1 MDFSEYDSDTESTN
15 IIQDLKAEIDMH
27 INNIKYLRS
36 KLICEQKR
44 FERLEKSKEELN
56 TQWAKKREKWD
67 LEYVAFC
74 KQIKALEGTDIDE
87 LGCKASELNIDEK
100 CKIYLIEDQNG
111 KKYVGQTTQPII
123 CRYIQHLKTDT
134 CSSNLLDLKN
144 SVIKCIDVCDIKDKL
159 KVEKEW
165 IDKIDCVN
173 KNCKYN
179 KQDQEIKIEQ
189 KNKIEQWI
197 SEEVTYDKDVST
209 SFNKLWT
216 HYENW
221 FIENYHNGRL
231 HKSYFKEKLIEYE
244 TSFLQD
250 IPVKL
255 NIKTFNL
262 KIDDSD

>member
-1 MDFSEYDSDTESTN
+1 MTEYFPDLDEEPTN
-15 IIQDLKAEIDMH
+15 IIQYLKAEIDMH
-27 INNIKYLRS
+27 INNIKYYRS
-36 KLICEQKR
+36 KLICEKQR
-44 FERLEKSKEELN
+44 FERLEESKEELN
-56 TQWAKKREKWD
+56 TRWAKKREKWD

-179 KQDQEIKIEQ
+179 KHEQENKI
-189 KNKIEQWI
+189 IEQWI
-197 SEEVTYDKDVST
+197 TEAVTYDKDVST
-209 SFNKLWT
+209 SFTELWNDIV
-216 HYENW
+216 NW
-221 FIENYHNGRL
+221 KIENNLDGKL
-231 HKSYFKEKLIEYE
+231 HRTYFKEKLIEYE

-250 IPVKL
+250 IPVVVRL
-255 NIKTFNL
+255 NTKYFNL
-262 KIDDSD
+262 KINDSD